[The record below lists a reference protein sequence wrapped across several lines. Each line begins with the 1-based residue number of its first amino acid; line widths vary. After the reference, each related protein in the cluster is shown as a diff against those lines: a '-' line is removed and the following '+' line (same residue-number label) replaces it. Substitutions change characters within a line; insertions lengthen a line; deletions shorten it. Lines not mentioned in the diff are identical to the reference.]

1 MAGIKFKLNIFRM
14 KSTIIEYHPQ
24 ILSHQERKEYESLL
38 SENQFELKDQDQ
50 NIEFWSKSVF

>member
-1 MAGIKFKLNIFRM
+1 M

-24 ILSHQERKEYESLL
+24 ILYQEERKEYESIL
-38 SENQFELKDQDQ
+38 SENQFELKDIDQ